1 MIVAMLAASYLC
13 IGNLRLGS
21 ELHLRS
27 AQFKCTCYAG
37 GDEKKGAFDIPQ
49 HACLER
55 SHLTSV
61 LSDAVDRY
69 FCPIGAHKF
78 GIYSVRPSIEVP

>member
-37 GDEKKGAFDIPQ
+37 GDEKKCAFDLPQ

-55 SHLTSV
+55 SHMISV
-61 LSDAVDRY
+61 LSDAVDRD
-69 FCPIGAHKF
+69 FCPIGLTNSGF
-78 GIYSVRPSIEVP
+78 TV